1 MDGKAPCKPPRVDE
15 GSRLSRSD
23 PQHPSPSTCRVFSR
37 AAGFGHPWTAALPP
51 QPGLLSPSGSFC
63 HRRELV
69 QALKYRDT
77 APAEMSVFLSDT
89 KHNANEHLSDR
100 RQIISHLIFMALL
113 WFYTTSTL
121 QSSF

>member
-1 MDGKAPCKPPRVDE
+1 M
-15 GSRLSRSD
+15 
-23 PQHPSPSTCRVFSR
+23 
-37 AAGFGHPWTAALPP
+37 
-51 QPGLLSPSGSFC
+51 
-63 HRRELV
+63 

-89 KHNANEHLSDR
+89 KHNANECLSDR
-100 RQIISHLIFMALL
+100 TQIISHLIFTALL